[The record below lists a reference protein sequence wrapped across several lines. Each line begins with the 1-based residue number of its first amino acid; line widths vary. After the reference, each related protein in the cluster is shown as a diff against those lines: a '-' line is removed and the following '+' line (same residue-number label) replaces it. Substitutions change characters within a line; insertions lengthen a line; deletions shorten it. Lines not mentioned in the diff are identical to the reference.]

1 MTPGESVREFYREQ
15 GRAEELDRIV
25 NLLSAKSIQYRISH
39 NRDEADYLDL
49 LIGIIIGSSK

>member
-25 NLLSAKSIQYRISH
+25 NFLSKLSIQHRISH
-39 NRDEADYLDL
+39 NRDEADYLEL
-49 LIGIIIGSSK
+49 LIGIILGSSK